1 MARKYHVLLVR
12 EDGNWTIDFGDYD
25 KSVVQNE
32 RQDKRDHDIKA
43 KDLYILT
50 VNDDTQAEIDAAVKE
65 FRQQQS
71 VAAYGASAKE

>member
-12 EDGNWTIDFGDYD
+12 EDGNWTIDFGDY
-25 KSVVQNE
+25 
-32 RQDKRDHDIKA
+32 DIKA

>member
-25 KSVVQNE
+25 KSVVQDE

-43 KDLYILT
+43 KDLHILT
-50 VNDDTQAEIDAAVKE
+50 VDGDTQAAIDAAVNE
-65 FRQQQS
+65 FRQKNS
-71 VAAYGASAKE
+71 VVA